1 MPPQLRR
8 SIGLAFWLYLLVLAR
23 PESAPDGS
31 PRFSVTIPPGR
42 SEASIDGRLLLLL
55 STDASAE
62 PRMQINDSPR
72 TQMVFGMDVDA
83 MTPGQPVTLDAGAFG
98 FPIRSLKDVP

>member
-62 PRMQINDSPR
+62 PRMQINDSPPV
-72 TQMVFGMDVDA
+72 QYAPQYPFFGYGLGGNA
-83 MTPGQPVTLDAGAFG
+83 LLFHHGGHH
-98 FPIRSLKDVP
+98 R

>member
-8 SIGLAFWLYLLVLAR
+8 SIGLAFLLCLVVLSLALAR
-23 PESAPDGS
+23 SSIARTESAPNGG
-31 PRFSVTIPPGR
+31 PRFSVTFPPGR
-42 SEASIDGRLLLLL
+42 SEPSIDGRLLLLL

-83 MTPGQPVTLDAGAFG
+83 MTPGQPVT
-98 FPIRSLKDVP
+98 I